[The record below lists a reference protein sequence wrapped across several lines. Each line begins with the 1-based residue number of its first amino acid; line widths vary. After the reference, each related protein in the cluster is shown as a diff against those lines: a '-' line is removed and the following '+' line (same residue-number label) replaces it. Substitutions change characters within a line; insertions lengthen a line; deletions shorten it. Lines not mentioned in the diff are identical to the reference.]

1 MREVSI
7 LRCLGNDKNLLGGR
21 KMFKYIIQFV
31 VGFFTLIVS
40 TFIAWYEGSTITNN
54 SFEWEYST
62 PFSKLLNIE
71 ITNGRDI
78 SQLDYFVYAA
88 KFHPLFPTIM
98 IVSTFYI
105 LSVVGYLLI
114 QNKSKWT
121 IGFWGLISCMMI
133 LLSGIIFN
141 SPTTGGRILFWVALV
156 SGLICIAVAI
166 LVGLRNFKKKVTV
179 DL

>member
-1 MREVSI
+1 
-7 LRCLGNDKNLLGGR
+7 
-21 KMFKYIIQFV
+21 
-31 VGFFTLIVS
+31 
-40 TFIAWYEGSTITNN
+40 
-54 SFEWEYST
+54 
-62 PFSKLLNIE
+62 
-71 ITNGRDI
+71 
-78 SQLDYFVYAA
+78 
-88 KFHPLFPTIM
+88 M

-121 IGFWGLISCMMI
+121 IGFWELISCMMI

-141 SPTTGGRILFWVALV
+141 SPTTGGKILFWVALV